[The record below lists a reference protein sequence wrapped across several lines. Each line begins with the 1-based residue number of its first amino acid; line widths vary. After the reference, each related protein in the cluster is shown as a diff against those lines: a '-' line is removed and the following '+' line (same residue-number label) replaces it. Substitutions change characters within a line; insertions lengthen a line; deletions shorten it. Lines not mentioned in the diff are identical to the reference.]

1 MCFTMNTRSLQFGR
15 ISEGFRH
22 ILRNRAVIRLLIG
35 LGLVLVVSGCAQPK
49 PTSLTSPWMP
59 RQQVWAIAPLANES
73 GVSQVDRLAITDGL
87 VLEAAGINGVDVL
100 PLNRTLQTMLS
111 LNIGLDGI
119 PDEAQYRELCQV
131 LHADA
136 ILVGTIIAYDPY
148 QPLRFGSSLQ
158 LIRNEPTSASPQF
171 DPRALSMS
179 LGEAADT
186 VMRAPLRSR
195 PIQSS
200 GIFDTENFDVR
211 TKMEAY
217 STGRSTHDLASND
230 LGLYHLD
237 MDDYAEFVFHQLL
250 ERLLREAT
258 YVESADSAVL
268 ADAS

>member
-1 MCFTMNTRSLQFGR
+1 MCSLMSNRSLHIGR
-15 ISEGFRH
+15 FNAIFRQ
-22 ILRNRAVIRLLIG
+22 ILRNRTVARLAMWSG
-35 LGLVLVVSGCAQPK
+35 LLLVASGCAKPK
-49 PTSLTSPWMP
+49 PVSLTSPWMP

-73 GVSQVDRLAITDGL
+73 GVSHVDRLAITDGL
-87 VLEAAGINGVDVL
+87 VLEAASIQGVDVL
-100 PLNRTLQTMLS
+100 PLNRTLETMLS

-119 PDEAQYRELCQV
+119 PDESEYLELCQV
-131 LHADA
+131 LNADA

-158 LIRNEPTSASPQF
+158 LIRNQTRATAPGF

-179 LGEAADT
+179 LGGADQALIQ
-186 VMRAPLRSR
+186 APIQTR

-217 STGRSTHDLASND
+217 STGRSTHDPANGD

-250 ERLLREAT
+250 ERLLREAN
-258 YVESADSAVL
+258 YAESADSALL
-268 ADAS
+268 ASRS